1 MISLFSM
8 TFQKNKDSFL
18 TAGTE
23 GRKIVRPFS
32 VFSTLDR
39 LTYVSYNA
47 VIWLITIS
55 SMRMEES

>member
-39 LTYVSYNA
+39 LTYVSYNGCDMA
-47 VIWLITIS
+47 NNY
-55 SMRMEES
+55 